1 MTAATGN
8 GRPHFPRPLV
18 LVGGL
23 AIALYAILLIRY
35 QVNLLYFMDWEDES
49 ETVVGA
55 RLMAEGWRLY
65 GDFFNHHGPLTFF
78 SGWLLEQFGDFGV
91 AAHRVPII
99 VLQWLALLAL
109 AFSPLVRDRLVT
121 LIYACT
127 VGALMVL
134 YLPELLG
141 HMYKYQTIAGL
152 LLLIALAQY
161 VLPSI
166 LRPEQRQHPARVMLG
181 NLLLASL
188 PFFALTYIPVALMLL
203 LAAAHRSRWHLV
215 LLGVGIGIVL
225 NLLFLLSTG
234 SVRGYLAYHFYLN
247 TQILPLY
254 DGPQGLWDMF
264 VHVYRSVTDRLM
276 HLLIMLV
283 LVLGLTRL
291 ASCEQGF
298 PWRAL
303 VVGVALATLLV
314 RAGDHEFHR
323 LTYLYACMPIPLL
336 LFSYVARPGWAW
348 LPLGAFF
355 LTLMLKLSL
364 VLPQDR
370 ARLDAWP
377 LPDQSEFSELVKLMT
392 EPDDRIIAYAFRN
405 LEYIL
410 SGRLPASG
418 NYFYFPW
425 QEKYNEAPVLG
436 VKIDTCAEID
446 AARPKLMM
454 IDRIDVLER
463 YSWDSYGTCVQEIM
477 DAHYTRIAHRPF
489 YVRNDIDLAVH
500 GIASEDSRRHERE
513 GPALGRDDPAPV
525 RMSPQHL
532 SESAEL
538 TRIGVRFVLP
548 RHEVSGEALL
558 VLEDED
564 GANVSIPFALEEL
577 RLHRYFY
584 FDPPPGRYSR
594 GAIEGE
600 AGTEVRLLESAAEDE
615 YTATCL
621 VYEYDDGT
629 RRFTPGCPF
638 I

>member
-8 GRPHFPRPLV
+8 GRPDLPRSLV
-18 LVGGL
+18 ILGGF
-23 AIALYAILLIRY
+23 AFALYAILLVRY
-35 QVNLLYFMDWEDES
+35 QINLLYFMDWEDES

-55 RLMAEGWRLY
+55 RLMAEGWLLY

-78 SGWLLEQFGDFGV
+78 SGWLIEQFGNFGV
-91 AAHRVPII
+91 AAHRIPIA

-109 AFSPLVRDRLVT
+109 AFSPLVRDRLIT
-121 LIYACT
+121 LIYAGT
-127 VGALMVL
+127 VGAVMVL

-161 VLPSI
+161 VLPAI
-166 LRPEQRQHPARVMLG
+166 FRPEQRQHPLRVLLG
-181 NLLLASL
+181 NVLLASL
-188 PFFALTYIPVALMLL
+188 PFFALTYIPVTLLLL
-203 LAAAHRSRWHLV
+203 LAAARRNRWPLMLAGVAIGV
-215 LLGVGIGIVL
+215 LLNLAFLVG
-225 NLLFLLSTG
+225 TG

-247 TQILPLY
+247 TRVLPLY

-264 VHVYRSVTDRLM
+264 LHVYRSVTDRLT

-291 ASCEQGF
+291 AACERGF

-303 VVGVALATLLV
+303 LVGVALASLLV
-314 RAGDHEFHR
+314 RAGDLEFHR
-323 LTYLYACMPIPLL
+323 LTYLYACMPVPLL
-336 LFSYVARPGWAW
+336 LFNYFARPGWAW
-348 LPLGAFF
+348 LPLAAFF

-364 VLPQDR
+364 MLPQDR

-377 LPDQSEFSELVKLMT
+377 LPDQSEFSELVKMMT

-410 SGRLPASG
+410 SDRLPASG

-436 VKIDTCAEID
+436 VKIDTCADID
-446 AARPKLMM
+446 AARPRLMM
-454 IDRIDVLER
+454 VDRIDVLER
-463 YSWDSYGTCVQEIM
+463 YPWDSYGGCVQDIM

-489 YVRNDIDLAVH
+489 YVRNDIDLAAH
-500 GIASEDSRRHERE
+500 GIADESSSRHEQD
-513 GPALGRDDPAPV
+513 GPLIGRDDPAPV

-532 SESAEL
+532 AESAEL
-538 TRIGVRFVLP
+538 TRIGMRFVLP
-548 RHEVSGEALL
+548 RHELSGPGLL

-564 GANVSIPFALEEL
+564 GANVSIPFELEEV

-584 FDPPPGRYSR
+584 FDPPPGHYSR
-594 GAIEGE
+594 GAVEGE
-600 AGTEVRLLESAAEDE
+600 ADTGLRLLESTAEGE

-621 VYEYDDGT
+621 VYEYSDGT